1 MAGKD
6 GAPEKKQAMALELRR
21 PCADL
26 ADSFAA
32 MRDAYVRAGEDPWS
46 PENNLRAT
54 AIAHGDVPAYI
65 ELLENWARGE
75 RLPEGWVPSHE
86 FWIVRDGTVAGQINI
101 RPALNDWLQKVGG
114 HVGYDV
120 HPQYRNR
127 GLATFALR
135 AALRF
140 LAERG
145 VRDALVTCRDDNEPS
160 ARVIEKC
167 GGRRIGDSPIIE
179 PKRRRY
185 LLSTS

>member
-1 MAGKD
+1 M
-6 GAPEKKQAMALELRR
+6 PLELRR

-26 ADSFAA
+26 ADSFAD

-54 AIAHGDVPAYI
+54 AIAHSDVPAYI
-65 ELLENWARGE
+65 ELLESWARGE
-75 RLPEGWVPSHE
+75 RLPEGWVPSDE
-86 FWIVRDGTVAGQINI
+86 FWIVEDGTVVGQINI
-101 RPALNDWLQKVGG
+101 RPTLNDWLQKVGG

-120 HPQYRNR
+120 HPEHRNQ
-127 GLATFALR
+127 GIATFALD
-135 AALRF
+135 AALRL

-145 VRDALVTCRDDNEPS
+145 VREALVTCRDDNEPS

-167 GGRRIGDSPIIE
+167 GGRRIGDSRVRE

-185 LLSTS
+185 LLSTG